1 MTSICDININCF
13 VIYYKSIVK
22 KMQASVNKK
31 INANIKP
38 ERQGKSLKSKVR
50 AEKADVNSQTV

>member
-1 MTSICDININCF
+1 MNYF
-13 VIYYKSIVK
+13 VIYYKIIVK

-38 ERQGKSLKSKVR
+38 ERQEKCLKSKVR

>member
-1 MTSICDININCF
+1 MTSICDININYF
-13 VIYYKSIVK
+13 VIYYKIIVK

-38 ERQGKSLKSKVR
+38 ESQEKCLKSKVR
-50 AEKADVNSQTV
+50 AEKADANSQTV